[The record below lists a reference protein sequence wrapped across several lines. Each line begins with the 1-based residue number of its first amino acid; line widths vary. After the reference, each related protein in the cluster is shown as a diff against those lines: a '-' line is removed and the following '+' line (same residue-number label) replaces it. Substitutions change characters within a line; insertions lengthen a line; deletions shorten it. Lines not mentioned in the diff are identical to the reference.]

1 MTRRV
6 ILGLP
11 EWNLNGVCIFAANL
25 VRALNARGHDARLFI
40 TEEGSPLVDYPRV
53 GAPPPADVPVDR
65 LRLTAHD
72 RWSDAWIGVE
82 RYLEEQGPCVY
93 IPNHDFRASCVTPRL
108 SERVTVIG
116 MIHADNALEYEHVG
130 RLARHWD
137 AVVAVNPSIRRRAAM
152 EMPWLASRLAAI
164 PIGVPLPARVAAR
177 EPSETLRLVY
187 HGELRAHQ
195 KRVLDLVGML
205 QALVA
210 RGVRARLTLVGDGPA
225 RADVEASGASLIADG
240 HLVLRGAL
248 PHAETL
254 AELERHD
261 VYVLASEFE
270 GTPNALLEAMAR
282 GCVPVV
288 SDLETLASVVT
299 HGDNGLR
306 FPPGDVTAFADA
318 VASLA
323 GAPERRAAMAER
335 ATATVRG
342 GRWALDTMVDT
353 WLSLLERVELAKA
366 ASPRRPRSRMSPPPP
381 TMGGVSILPGRFDG
395 SARLANRVPMWPD
408 PLRPSK
414 VHRARAPHRAPLADH
429 RIVFAATSGRIS
441 GVDIFAVHLVR
452 ALVSR
457 GFDAEIL
464 VTRPD
469 EPVPDPLP
477 FPGDVPVRRLSVTP
491 RTSWRAR
498 WKGLA
503 DDLER
508 DGAPVLYVPNYDWR
522 HSGISPSLAST
533 VKIVGIVHS
542 DDPQHYEHALR
553 LGDAWNGIVAVS
565 DAIAREV
572 QALAPRFS
580 QRLETIPYGVPVPS
594 AAAPRT
600 RRPGDPLRIVYA
612 GRLARYQKRALDV
625 VGVADAL
632 AARGIPFELVVAGGG
647 PEQGDFLAAAA
658 RHLVGGRLRFVG
670 GIPNDM
676 VQELL
681 SRADAFLLP
690 SAFEGLPVA
699 LLEAMACG
707 AVPVVSDIRSG
718 VRQVVRHAESG
729 FLVAP
734 GDVHGFADR
743 LAELALDPDRT
754 TRMSVAAHAAVR
766 DGPFTVDAM
775 CDHYLDFFDR
785 VASSPFARPDAPP
798 RHPPDIAG
806 LRAWLPP
813 ELPTPAQ
820 VSARLRQLARR
831 ALGGG

>member
-441 GVDIFAVHLVR
+441 GVDI
-452 ALVSR
+452 
-457 GFDAEIL
+457 
-464 VTRPD
+464 
-469 EPVPDPLP
+469 
-477 FPGDVPVRRLSVTP
+477 
-491 RTSWRAR
+491 
-498 WKGLA
+498 
-503 DDLER
+503 
-508 DGAPVLYVPNYDWR
+508 
-522 HSGISPSLAST
+522 
-533 VKIVGIVHS
+533 
-542 DDPQHYEHALR
+542 
-553 LGDAWNGIVAVS
+553 
-565 DAIAREV
+565 
-572 QALAPRFS
+572 
-580 QRLETIPYGVPVPS
+580 
-594 AAAPRT
+594 
-600 RRPGDPLRIVYA
+600 
-612 GRLARYQKRALDV
+612 
-625 VGVADAL
+625 
-632 AARGIPFELVVAGGG
+632 
-647 PEQGDFLAAAA
+647 
-658 RHLVGGRLRFVG
+658 
-670 GIPNDM
+670 
-676 VQELL
+676 
-681 SRADAFLLP
+681 
-690 SAFEGLPVA
+690 
-699 LLEAMACG
+699 
-707 AVPVVSDIRSG
+707 
-718 VRQVVRHAESG
+718 
-729 FLVAP
+729 
-734 GDVHGFADR
+734 
-743 LAELALDPDRT
+743 
-754 TRMSVAAHAAVR
+754 
-766 DGPFTVDAM
+766 
-775 CDHYLDFFDR
+775 
-785 VASSPFARPDAPP
+785 
-798 RHPPDIAG
+798 
-806 LRAWLPP
+806 
-813 ELPTPAQ
+813 
-820 VSARLRQLARR
+820 
-831 ALGGG
+831 

>member
-1 MTRRV
+1 
-6 ILGLP
+6 
-11 EWNLNGVCIFAANL
+11 
-25 VRALNARGHDARLFI
+25 
-40 TEEGSPLVDYPRV
+40 
-53 GAPPPADVPVDR
+53 
-65 LRLTAHD
+65 
-72 RWSDAWIGVE
+72 
-82 RYLEEQGPCVY
+82 
-93 IPNHDFRASCVTPRL
+93 
-108 SERVTVIG
+108 
-116 MIHADNALEYEHVG
+116 
-130 RLARHWD
+130 
-137 AVVAVNPSIRRRAAM
+137 
-152 EMPWLASRLAAI
+152 
-164 PIGVPLPARVAAR
+164 
-177 EPSETLRLVY
+177 
-187 HGELRAHQ
+187 
-195 KRVLDLVGML
+195 
-205 QALVA
+205 
-210 RGVRARLTLVGDGPA
+210 
-225 RADVEASGASLIADG
+225 
-240 HLVLRGAL
+240 
-248 PHAETL
+248 
-254 AELERHD
+254 
-261 VYVLASEFE
+261 
-270 GTPNALLEAMAR
+270 
-282 GCVPVV
+282 
-288 SDLETLASVVT
+288 
-299 HGDNGLR
+299 
-306 FPPGDVTAFADA
+306 
-318 VASLA
+318 
-323 GAPERRAAMAER
+323 
-335 ATATVRG
+335 
-342 GRWALDTMVDT
+342 
-353 WLSLLERVELAKA
+353 LERVELAKA